1 MGPRVVIVGAS
12 LAALRS
18 AEAVLV
24 ALPDAQV
31 TLVGDELHA
40 PYNRPPL
47 SKEAMAGLVGVD
59 AAGLGVAGRGAV
71 LAKLVFKH
79 RLPEGAVDW
88 RLGQRA
94 VAVQADARRVVLSDG
109 AALPYDWLIAA
120 TGLRPR
126 RLPFAGFED
135 RRHVL
140 RSFDDA
146 ARLASALCPGGQLV
160 VVGAGFI
167 GCEIAAT
174 AMKLGQSVQ
183 LIEPQVQPMLAAL
196 GPQVAAAMA
205 GFHRA
210 QGVDLR
216 CGLAVTGLTDA
227 GLALSDGSQLR
238 GDVIVEAVGSIPNT
252 EWLTGA
258 GLDLSNGVLTDVTLT
273 AQGSD
278 RILAVG
284 DLARFP
290 NPLFGPD
297 PRRVEHWCVP
307 GQTAKRVAET
317 IVAREAG
324 GAPTARFAP
333 LPSFWSDQHGL
344 RLQSFG
350 APGLGD
356 DIRVLEG
363 SLARLGQAPC
373 LVEYS
378 RAGRPVGLLGLGA
391 APAALAL
398 HRARL
403 ETALNETLAA

>member
-1 MGPRVVIVGAS
+1 MGPRVIIIGAS
-12 LAALRS
+12 LAGLRS
-18 AEAVLV
+18 AEAVL
-24 ALPDAQV
+24 AAMPAAQV
-31 TLVGDELHA
+31 TLIGDEPHA

-47 SKEAMAGLVGVD
+47 SKDAVAGLVGAD
-59 AAGLGVAGRGAV
+59 AVARAAA

-79 RLPEGAVDW
+79 RLPEGAVTW
-88 RLGQRA
+88 RLGCRA
-94 VAVQADARRVVLSDG
+94 VAVRAEARQALLSDG

-126 RLPFAGFED
+126 RLPFAGLED

-140 RSFDDA
+140 RSFEDA
-146 ARLASALCPGGQLV
+146 ARLAASFRPGARLV

-174 AMKLGQSVQ
+174 AMKLGLRASV
-183 LIEPQVQPMLAAL
+183 IEPQAQPMLAAL

-205 GFHRA
+205 AFHRA
-210 QGVDLR
+210 RGVDLR
-216 CGLAVTGLTDA
+216 CGLAVAGMGDA
-227 GLALSDGSQLR
+227 GITLADGSEVAA
-238 GDVIVEAVGSIPNT
+238 DVIIEAVGSRPNT
-252 EWLTGA
+252 EWLQGA
-258 GLDLSNGVLTDVTLT
+258 GLDLTNGVLTDATLT

-290 NPLFGPD
+290 NPLFGPE

-307 GQTAKRVAET
+307 GQTAKRAAET
-317 IVAREAG
+317 IAAREAG
-324 GAPTARFAP
+324 HAPPARFAP

-363 SLARLGQAPC
+363 SLASLGQAPC

-378 RAGRPVGLLGLGA
+378 RAGCPVGLLGLGA

>member
-1 MGPRVVIVGAS
+1 MGPRVVIIGAS
-12 LAALRS
+12 LAGLRS
-18 AEAVLV
+18 AEAVLA
-24 ALPDAQV
+24 ALPNAQI
-31 TLVGDELHA
+31 TLIGDEPHA

-47 SKEAMAGLVGVD
+47 SKEAVAGLVGAD
-59 AAGLGVAGRGAV
+59 ALAREAT

-79 RLPEGAVDW
+79 RLPEGAVTW
-88 RLGQRA
+88 RLGCRA
-94 VAVQADARRVVLSDG
+94 AAVQADLRQVTLSDG
-109 AALPYDWLIAA
+109 VMLPYDWLIAA

-126 RLPFAGFED
+126 RLPFAGLED

-140 RSFDDA
+140 RSFEDA
-146 ARLASALCPGGQLV
+146 TRLAASFRPGARLV

-174 AMKLGQSVQ
+174 AMKLGLHACV
-183 LIEPQVQPMLAAL
+183 IEPQSQPMLAAL

-205 GFHRA
+205 SFHRA

-227 GLALSDGSQLR
+227 GIALSDGSEVPA
-238 GDVIVEAVGSIPNT
+238 DVIVEAVGSTPNT
-252 EWLTGA
+252 EWLQGA
-258 GLDLSNGVLTDVTLT
+258 GLDLANGVLTDATLT
-273 AQGSD
+273 ARGND

-284 DLARFP
+284 DMARFP

-307 GQTAKRVAET
+307 GQTAKRAAET
-317 IVAREAG
+317 IAARDAG
-324 GAPTARFAP
+324 QEPLTRFAP

-356 DIRVLEG
+356 DIRLLEG
-363 SLARLGQAPC
+363 SLASLGQAPC
-373 LVEYS
+373 LVEYH
-378 RAGRPVGLLGLGA
+378 RAGRAVGLLGLGA
-391 APAALAL
+391 APAALAQ

-403 ETALNETLAA
+403 ETALNETLVA